1 MLRKQEDDEYAKGW
15 HYIKCERGCFLHDK
29 NVATIIGGG
38 CLLVFVLLI
47 IVGCC
52 VRRYRRRRFGVTPAV
67 APTRPMQGKSAGL
80 KTKMTKAQVRHRFG
94 GPFQR
99 KQLTV
104 SPAPRLVRRSCSSRG
119 RLMRKT

>member
-1 MLRKQEDDEYAKGW
+1 MYR
-15 HYIKCERGCFLHDK
+15 ERER
-29 NVATIIGGG
+29 AQ
-38 CLLVFVLLI
+38 
-47 IVGCC
+47 
-52 VRRYRRRRFGVTPAV
+52 A
-67 APTRPMQGKSAGL
+67 QGQLSLNPNL

-119 RLMRKT
+119 RLMRTT